1 MPRSQRRSPPAR
13 RWLDMAV
20 SVTMPPIQPGQDAVA
35 LFEAHRAEMRRQKLW
50 VNLLLLGGF
59 VVMLLWSIDV
69 SRFWPDRLAAGIPRI
84 FEYFGSVMPSF
95 QWDVLFEPRNA
106 EGRFPPGSIGFWY
119 NDFWKYLALIWET
132 ILMAITATL
141 IATALAVVLSFLAAR
156 NLTPAPWVG
165 TAARRFLEFCRG
177 VPEILFALI
186 FVFAVGICP
195 LAGILAITIHATGAL
210 GKLFAEVNE
219 NVSMKPVD
227 GLTAVGATWA
237 QRLRYG
243 VLPQVLPNFTSYA
256 LWRFEINVRASA
268 VVGFVGAG
276 GIGAELNHVIS
287 FYSDDRVTAVL
298 LLVVLTVTAI
308 DLMSERARHA
318 LIGKEALK

>member
-1 MPRSQRRSPPAR
+1 MALSP
-13 RWLDMAV
+13 
-20 SVTMPPIQPGQDAVA
+20 TMPPIQPGQDPVA
-35 LFEAHRAEMRRQKLW
+35 LFEAHRAEIRRQKLW
-50 VNLLLLGGF
+50 INLLLLGGF
-59 VVMLLWSIDV
+59 VAMLLWSIDV
-69 SRFWPDRLAAGIPRI
+69 SRFWPDRLAAGVPRI
-84 FEYFGSVMPSF
+84 FEYFGSVLPSF
-95 QWDVLFEPRNA
+95 QWDLLFETRNA

-141 IATALAVVLSFLAAR
+141 IATALSVVLSFLAAR
-156 NLTPAPWVG
+156 NLTPAPWVS

-186 FVFAVGICP
+186 FVFAVGIGP

-219 NVSMKPVD
+219 NASMKPVD
-227 GLTAVGATWA
+227 GLTAVGGTWA
-237 QRLRYG
+237 QRMRYG